1 MNTEIIFENKIE
13 EEATEKVLGAF
24 KTQKLNENMDVL
36 LDEILKYAKEIDT
49 LMNNNGYETNYLDT
63 VSNLSE
69 INEIK
74 INEEI
79 NDNNLNEILE
89 DLVKRINTRI
99 KLLKESNDELN
110 KLSNEYKLDNMD
122 INEEIEKANLV

>member
-13 EEATEKVLGAF
+13 EEATKKVLGAF
-24 KTQKLNENMDVL
+24 KTKKLNENMDVL

-49 LMNNNGYETNYLDT
+49 LMNDKGYETSYLDM

-79 NDNNLNEILE
+79 NDDNLNEIIE